1 MKLNL
6 SELKKMIREAVEEMD
21 DTAPLPPHLD
31 VGMNE
36 GEEEGEVCDCCD
48 TEECTCDCTF
58 CGGEDDDDMSLPVS
72 DEEFMEPVEQMPHAD
87 VHDELEDSDEDHHS
101 QELHMVRA
109 ELMKI
114 SDAAKKLC
122 DLLEDGEEIPAWV
135 QSKVA
140 TAADKIDAV
149 FHYMEYKHIRK

>member
-1 MKLNL
+1 MKID
-6 SELKKMIREAVEEMD
+6 LKQLKEMIREAVETSEKD
-21 DTAPLPPHLD
+21 EESPIPPHLD
-31 VGMNE
+31 VSIN
-36 GEEEGEVCDCCD
+36 EGEVCDCCE

-58 CGGEDDDDMSLPVS
+58 CGDDDDMASPVS
-72 DEEFMEPVEQMPHAD
+72 DEGFMEPVEDEH
-87 VHDELEDSDEDHHS
+87 HDELEDTDEDHHD
-101 QELHMVRA
+101 QEFHMVRA

-122 DLLEDGEEIPAWV
+122 NLLEDGEEIPAWV